1 MVMEEK
7 TLAAGS
13 QTLKK
18 KHTDALRYFRF
29 YCSSLVFF
37 LRFTCTTELGVNAVI
52 HRLLMRM
59 IWIVFVCVRA
69 HISVWI
75 HVYST
80 HTGPAEVVWLLI
92 TTVH

>member
-18 KHTDALRYFRF
+18 KHTDAAHYFRF
-29 YCSSLVFF
+29 YCSSLFVF

-52 HRLLMRM
+52 HRLNENDLDS
-59 IWIVFVCVRA
+59 VCVCA
-69 HISVWI
+69 CTQYL
-75 HVYST
+75 YSCLQHT
-80 HTGPAEVVWLLI
+80 HRPS
-92 TTVH
+92 